1 MNGGDTSESTTIEVP
16 ALGRPFLLGMLYDC
30 RNDTLIPGVTL
41 WNGDALRSDVESKT
55 QENTSFELLA
65 SDTISDKSSALN
77 VSASLK
83 ASFLSGLVNVDGSAN
98 YLNDIKSSN
107 HQARVTLK
115 YSRTTKFDQ
124 LTMNH
129 LGSKNMT
136 YTEVFDKGTATHVV
150 TAILYG
156 AQAFFIFDRE
166 VSSSENTQD
175 IQGNLEVII
184 KKIPSIS
191 IEGKGDV
198 TLTDREKQ
206 SKDTFSCKFYGDFAL
221 DSNPVNYEDAINLYK
236 SLPKRLG
243 ENGEKAVPVKVWL
256 YPLKKLDNRAA
267 QLLRE
272 ISENN
277 LYKAEAIIQQMTD
290 VKMRCNDLMRQPT
303 AKNFPDM
310 KRSIGQFREYCEQF
324 TLMFQK
330 QLAHTLTSIRRDQ
343 LDEEKL
349 MEVLIRAER
358 SPFGKLQVEEY
369 LSRRQ
374 QEMDTVESF
383 INKLH
388 PVKVLSSE
396 HELNKVVT
404 DPKVQYIVCYC
415 FTSLNDEEEYLS
427 DLRKWLQTDE
437 SSTNDIHQ
445 SNKVELWIKNKE
457 LHQKARRYLQE
468 FQEFSQSNTTSNT
481 QSNTLRQNIQ
491 YIISAFC
498 DTNNPGASIRL
509 YEAGS
514 LVNDRFSPPAKPS
527 PPTIL
532 SMTHERVKLSL
543 KPADYGKEFV
553 TGYKIGYRIHNEEKW
568 DNHTIETPAQE
579 VTFKGLQPN
588 KTYEFRCS
596 SMCKA
601 GLSAVSDLV
610 TGRTLPTSPPESI
623 QCNADLTCL
632 QLQWKEP
639 SVKGEGVIIRGYKVQ
654 YKHENQS
661 WSEMRTKTKRENCE
675 IRGLNPETV
684 YTIRLLAVCGDHG
697 VSAPSDEKV
706 ISTPKF
712 FIKYQLLKDST
723 LLTKAKPSVHQLK
736 TIHSESGYR
745 KFVLGEENSAMGSKV
760 ILLVGAT
767 GSGKTTLING
777 MANYILGVD
786 WNDDFRFKL
795 VHEITNQSEAHS
807 QTSQVTAY
815 EINHNPGYKIPYSL
829 TLIDTPGFGD
839 TRGIEQDKKIT
850 ESISK
855 FFTSDDGIDQIDAV
869 CFVVQASLARL
880 THTQKYIFNAV
891 FSIFGKDIKDNIL
904 ILINFCDGEKPPVLE
919 AIKTGNI
926 PCTPDSNG
934 DPTHFK
940 FNNSALC
947 ANNQSSNVS
956 FNQMF
961 WDMGAHSMETFFT
974 SLGKL
979 EAKSLK
985 LTKEVLQERKKLEVN
1000 LQGLQPQIKA
1010 GLVKLEEI
1018 RKTEIN
1024 LEQNK
1029 DLMEANK
1036 NFEFEVEVTVPK
1048 QEEIHGHF
1056 ITNCQQC
1063 HFTCHEICQIP

>member
-1 MNGGDTSESTTIEVP
+1 
-16 ALGRPFLLGMLYDC
+16 
-30 RNDTLIPGVTL
+30 
-41 WNGDALRSDVESKT
+41 
-55 QENTSFELLA
+55 
-65 SDTISDKSSALN
+65 
-77 VSASLK
+77 
-83 ASFLSGLVNVDGSAN
+83 
-98 YLNDIKSSN
+98 
-107 HQARVTLK
+107 
-115 YSRTTKFDQ
+115 
-124 LTMNH
+124 
-129 LGSKNMT
+129 
-136 YTEVFDKGTATHVV
+136 
-150 TAILYG
+150 
-156 AQAFFIFDRE
+156 
-166 VSSSENTQD
+166 
-175 IQGNLEVII
+175 
-184 KKIPSIS
+184 
-191 IEGKGDV
+191 
-198 TLTDREKQ
+198 
-206 SKDTFSCKFYGDFAL
+206 
-221 DSNPVNYEDAINLYK
+221 
-236 SLPKRLG
+236 
-243 ENGEKAVPVKVWL
+243 
-256 YPLKKLDNRAA
+256 
-267 QLLRE
+267 
-272 ISENN
+272 
-277 LYKAEAIIQQMTD
+277 
-290 VKMRCNDLMRQPT
+290 
-303 AKNFPDM
+303 
-310 KRSIGQFREYCEQF
+310 
-324 TLMFQK
+324 
-330 QLAHTLTSIRRDQ
+330 
-343 LDEEKL
+343 
-349 MEVLIRAER
+349 
-358 SPFGKLQVEEY
+358 
-369 LSRRQ
+369 
-374 QEMDTVESF
+374 
-383 INKLH
+383 
-388 PVKVLSSE
+388 
-396 HELNKVVT
+396 
-404 DPKVQYIVCYC
+404 
-415 FTSLNDEEEYLS
+415 
-427 DLRKWLQTDE
+427 
-437 SSTNDIHQ
+437 
-445 SNKVELWIKNKE
+445 
-457 LHQKARRYLQE
+457 
-468 FQEFSQSNTTSNT
+468 
-481 QSNTLRQNIQ
+481 
-491 YIISAFC
+491 
-498 DTNNPGASIRL
+498 
-509 YEAGS
+509 
-514 LVNDRFSPPAKPS
+514 
-527 PPTIL
+527 
-532 SMTHERVKLSL
+532 
-543 KPADYGKEFV
+543 
-553 TGYKIGYRIHNEEKW
+553 
-568 DNHTIETPAQE
+568 TIETPAQE

-588 KTYEFRCS
+588 KTYEFRS
-596 SMCKA
+596 
-601 GLSAVSDLV
+601 
-610 TGRTLPTSPPESI
+610 
-623 QCNADLTCL
+623 
-632 QLQWKEP
+632 
-639 SVKGEGVIIRGYKVQ
+639 
-654 YKHENQS
+654 
-661 WSEMRTKTKRENCE
+661 
-675 IRGLNPETV
+675 
-684 YTIRLLAVCGDHG
+684 
-697 VSAPSDEKV
+697 
-706 ISTPKF
+706 
-712 FIKYQLLKDST
+712 
-723 LLTKAKPSVHQLK
+723 KPSVHQLK

-1063 HFTCHEICQIP
+1063 HFTCHEICQIPNDKDKIKCAAMKDGNCTVCPGKCVWSVHFNQKYKWIYEQQKEKQTYEEIKKNYEKAHGEVMTVAKIFQKLKKNYDIVKESVKSLIDKSSRSLKRLREIALRPNPLSTTEYIDLMIQTEEQEAEPGYEERIQSLRDVRANAEIAGKIERGEDVFVSPKRKEREPSLRKKYENRNLTPSRDVQIRREWCQPGHSSGDVGRDISLPLKSHSVRLKRRQQSGGLLGVSQSHQMPGYNLESRCQGSHKPCRSPHQSHKVKNNFGKK